1 MSSTPHDSPLHD
13 SPIHD
18 SPLHDSPIHDSHLHD
33 SLQLDS
39 NEFCTTLKLPG
50 RVYEAVETPDNPKAI
65 IHRSKID
72 YIEKRRVLTQGEDLW
87 FTFSD
92 QPMRFSLRE
101 FHLTTGL
108 RCEEDQTITDPHF
121 KIMKKPYI
129 WMLGK
134 IDKFT
139 VRTLYEM
146 VKEKAR
152 SMPTLERLSLG
163 TAIITE
169 AVIMAENPSSKIPR
183 DRLQRY
189 MNYRSPNIAW
199 VNVLGK
205 SLGKPCETSSSSDP
219 LCLHWDSTR
228 TPTITEVLEL
238 EKINNVIIRANC
250 FLFKK
255 IVTMSHQA
263 NLYFFYKLKKLKNSN
278 YRSNTLMNL
287 VVIFPVL
294 KISTGLLYSKD
305 KNNQFQKIWK
315 ENIWKYSVSIYEK
328 NQIFRKKKL
337 NFC

>member
-1 MSSTPHDSPLHD
+1 MRELKKCC
-13 SPIHD
+13 
-18 SPLHDSPIHDSHLHD
+18 LV
-33 SLQLDS
+33 LQLDS

-65 IHRSKID
+65 IHHSKID
-72 YIEKRRVLTQGEDLW
+72 YIEKKEDILGKEEFSLIENSHIGSILKLVKRNRVQFSEELFHFLMQRIVLTQGEDLW
-87 FTFSD
+87 FTFPD

-108 RCEEDQTITDPHF
+108 RCEEDQTITEPQF

-134 IDKFT
+134 IDKFK

-146 VKEKAR
+146 FKEKAR

-189 MNYRSPNIAW
+189 MNYRSPKIAW
-199 VNVLGK
+199 MNMFGK

-219 LCLHWDSTR
+219 LCLHWDSSD
-228 TPTITEVLEL
+228 
-238 EKINNVIIRANC
+238 NN
-250 FLFKK
+250 
-255 IVTMSHQA
+255 
-263 NLYFFYKLKKLKNSN
+263 
-278 YRSNTLMNL
+278 
-287 VVIFPVL
+287 
-294 KISTGLLYSKD
+294 
-305 KNNQFQKIWK
+305 
-315 ENIWKYSVSIYEK
+315 
-328 NQIFRKKKL
+328 
-337 NFC
+337 